1 MQGQANVRSMDEHK
15 RTALHFAAAKVGQLM
30 FAFVLN
36 IKVLE
41 MMIIFI
47 QQMLTQGYSE
57 VVEILLRHG
66 ADPNQKV
73 GSC

>member
-15 RTALHFAAAKVGQLM
+15 RTALHFAAAKVGQM
-30 FAFVLN
+30 IFAFVLK
-36 IKVLE
+36 IKVRE
-41 MMIIFI
+41 MIIFI
-47 QQMLTQGYSE
+47 QQVLAQGYSE
-57 VVEILLRHG
+57 IVEILLRHG

>member
-1 MQGQANVRSMDEHK
+1 MDEHK

-30 FAFVLN
+30 FAFVLK
-36 IKVLE
+36 IKVRE
-41 MMIIFI
+41 MIIFI
-47 QQMLTQGYSE
+47 QQMLAQGYSE

-73 GSC
+73 CSR

>member
-30 FAFVLN
+30 FAFVLK
-36 IKVLE
+36 IKVRE
-41 MMIIFI
+41 MIIFI
-47 QQMLTQGYSE
+47 QQVLAQGYSE
-57 VVEILLRHG
+57 IVEILLRHG